1 MANLFDPDLAQEGE
15 PDTVVVGD
23 FIQWKRTDLVTD
35 YPLAT
40 HSAEL
45 VARIKGDEAGAEIKV
60 SASESSGSYLFTIPT
75 ATSTNFM
82 PGKYFWQLEVSETSS
97 GNRVVVDKGEIEI
110 TPDLD
115 NHYADPRNH
124 AEIMVAKIESL
135 LEGKADS
142 DVSYYM
148 INGRALT
155 KMSYKDLMEARD
167 YYKAEANRLRL
178 KEDLKRGKNS
188 GATIKVRF

>member
-15 PDTVVVGD
+15 PSSIVVGD
-23 FIQWKRTDLVTD
+23 FVQWKRSDLVDD

-45 VARIKGDEAGAEIKV
+45 VARIQGTAPGAEIKV
-60 SASESSGSYLFTIPT
+60 SATESGSSYLFTIDSL
-75 ATSTNFM
+75 TSASYFS
-82 PGKYFWQLEVSETSS
+82 GKYFWQLEVTETSS
-97 GNRVVVDKGEIEI
+97 GNRVVVDKGQFEV

-115 NHYADPRNH
+115 THEADPRSH
-124 AEIMVAKIESL
+124 AEIMVAKIEGL

-178 KEDLKRGKNS
+178 KEDLKRGKTS
-188 GATIKVRF
+188 SATIKVRF

>member
-1 MANLFDPDLAQEGE
+1 MANLFDQELAQEGE
-15 PDTVVVGD
+15 PDTLVVGD
-23 FIQWKRTDLVTD
+23 FVHWKRSDLVDD

-45 VARIKGDEAGAEIKV
+45 VARIQGPAPGAEIKV
-60 SASESSGSYLFTIPT
+60 AATETSDAYLFTVQSSASSSYI
-75 ATSTNFM
+75 
-82 PGKYFWQLEVSETSS
+82 PGKYFWQLEITETSS
-97 GNRVVVDKGEIEI
+97 GNRVVVDKGEFEI

-115 NHYADPRNH
+115 VHEADPRSH
-124 AEIMVAKIESL
+124 AEVMVAKIESL

-155 KMSYKDLMEARD
+155 KLSYKELIEARN
-167 YYKAEANRLRL
+167 YYKSEANRLKML
-178 KEDLKRGKNS
+178 EDIKRGKAT
-188 GATIKVRF
+188 GATVKVRF

>member
-15 PDTVVVGD
+15 PKTVVVGD
-23 FIQWKRTDLVTD
+23 FIQWKRSDLASD

-45 VARIKGDEAGAEIKV
+45 VARIKGTKPGAEIKV
-60 SASESSGSYLFTIPT
+60 SATESDSIYLFTIQSSASAGYLPGEYYWQLEITET
-75 ATSTNFM
+75 ATS
-82 PGKYFWQLEVSETSS
+82 
-97 GNRVVVDKGEIEI
+97 NRVVVDRGEFEI
-110 TPDLD
+110 KPDLD
-115 NHYADPRNH
+115 DHEADPRSH
-124 AEIMVAKIESL
+124 AEKMVAKIESL

-155 KMSYKDLMEARD
+155 KMSYKELVEARN
-167 YYKAEANRLRL
+167 YYKAEANRLKTIENMRN
-178 KEDLKRGKNS
+178 GKSNGS
-188 GATIKVRF
+188 TIKVRF